1 MKVRI
6 SIISAFLLILF
17 VACNNSPKVNNSMVQ
32 GVHKIQTAEVIQSSN
47 YTYLRVSEDGKEGWI
62 AITKQDVE
70 IGKTYYYESNIEMTN
85 FTSKELNRTFPS
97 IIFASKFSSEVIGS
111 TEKSANSTPAN
122 GKKAAIAKE
131 GIKIEKAKGGITI
144 AELFAAKDSY
154 AGKTVR
160 LKGEVVKFNAQIMGK
175 NWIHI
180 QDGTNSNGAF
190 DLTITSLEEV
200 KIGDTITFE
209 GVIALKKDF
218 GAGYAYDVILEE
230 GKLIP

>member
-1 MKVRI
+1 
-6 SIISAFLLILF
+6 
-17 VACNNSPKVNNSMVQ
+17 
-32 GVHKIQTAEVIQSSN
+32 
-47 YTYLRVSEDGKEGWI
+47 
-62 AITKQDVE
+62 
-70 IGKTYYYESNIEMTN
+70 MTN

-97 IIFASKFSSEVIGS
+97 IIFASKFSSDAIGS
-111 TEKSANSTPAN
+111 VEKSANSAPAN

-144 AELFAAKDSY
+144 AELFSAKETY
-154 AGKTVR
+154 GGKMVR
-160 LKGEVVKFNAQIMGK
+160 IKGEVVKFNAQIMGK

-190 DLTITSLEEV
+190 DLTITSAEEV
-200 KIGDTITFE
+200 KVGDVITFE

>member
-62 AITKQDVE
+62 AIAKQEVE
-70 IGKTYYYESNIEMTN
+70 IGKTFYYEPSVEMTN
-85 FTSKELNRTFPS
+85 FTSKELNRTFPA
-97 IIFASKFSSEVIGS
+97 ITFASKFSSEPIGVEVKS
-111 TEKSANSTPAN
+111 TNSAPAN
-122 GKKAAIAKE
+122 GKKAAVAKE

-144 AELFAAKDSY
+144 AELFAAKDTY
-154 AGKTVR
+154 GGKVIR
-160 LKGEVVKFNAQIMGK
+160 IKGEVVKFNAQIMGK

-190 DLTITSLEEV
+190 DLTITTAEEAKV
-200 KIGDTITFE
+200 GDILTFE

>member
-1 MKVRI
+1 
-6 SIISAFLLILF
+6 
-17 VACNNSPKVNNSMVQ
+17 MVQ
-32 GVHKIQTAEVIQSSN
+32 GVHKIITAEAIQSSN
-47 YTYLRVSEDGKEGWI
+47 YTYLRVTEDGKEGWI
-62 AITKQDVE
+62 AIAKQDVE
-70 IGKTYYYESNIEMTN
+70 IGKTYYYESSVEMAN
-85 FTSKELNRTFPS
+85 FTSKELNRTFPA
-97 IIFASKFSSEVIGS
+97 ITFASKFGQEPIGEAVKSISS
-111 TEKSANSTPAN
+111 APAN
-122 GKKAAIAKE
+122 GKKASVAKE
-131 GIKIEKAKGGITI
+131 GIKIEKAKDGITI

-154 AGKTVR
+154 SGKTVR

-190 DLTITSLEEV
+190 DLTITSAEEV
-200 KIGDTITFE
+200 KVGDILTFE